1 MKNDRKMR
9 VSDVEI
15 AILNGLFADNEDL
28 LIAIRNVFFDI
39 ASEQEKKFVED
50 AFAGKKEKL
59 ALMRKM
65 FLPELAPEIPLGQTI
80 DLWRTLDIK
89 DKDDHE
95 FAGQMFATQILSA
108 GLEQSL
114 KLLEDP
120 NLQPVDL
127 VINPKKLE
135 KYTKP
140 ELLARN
146 NFISHIEGVL
156 MQMKVL
162 AGMKNETPE
171 QIKERLAKDSTK

>member
-1 MKNDRKMR
+1 MNKEQKMR

-15 AILNGLFADNEDL
+15 ALLNGLFADNEAL
-28 LIAIRNVFFDI
+28 LIAIRNLFLGISTD
-39 ASEQEKKFVED
+39 EENKFVED
-50 AFAGKKEKL
+50 AFAGKKEAL

-65 FLPELAPEIPLGQTI
+65 FLPELAPEIPIGQTI
-80 DLWRTLDIK
+80 DLWRTVDIK

-95 FAGQMFATQILSA
+95 FLGQMIATNTLIEH
-108 GLEQSL
+108 LETSL
-114 KLLEDP
+114 KLLVDTGIKG
-120 NLQPVDL
+120 VDL
-127 VINPKKLE
+127 TINPKKID

-140 ELLARN
+140 EILARN

-171 QIKERLAKDSTK
+171 QIKERIAKNSTK